1 MEKDNSRDERGRFIK
16 GHTASENNKLMSS
29 LANKGKKHSDS
40 EIKKM
45 KEGMK
50 KFYSNEDNRKE
61 FKKKHDEAQFKRRKI
76 TATREELVDLYWNK
90 NLSLRQIARLFNV
103 KYNAVYDRFLRE
115 NIPKRSS
122 EDGSKLNPV
131 HLSEET
137 KKIIS
142 KSAREHRKKDW
153 ENPEY
158 RKKMEESL
166 SESRAKITP
175 ESLKKISESQSLN
188 WKNPEFSKV
197 MFKALAIKP
206 NRPETIILNFLI
218 SINAPF
224 VYNRGEFNIG
234 GKIPDFI
241 DEKDKKIIEMHG
253 RAFHDPNFKSSFS
266 KNIPFHRTIEGTIE
280 HYNKN
285 GYSCLVIWDSD
296 LSNEETFS
304 RIQQFCV

>member
-142 KSAREHRKKDW
+142 KSAREHRKKD
-153 ENPEY
+153 
-158 RKKMEESL
+158 
-166 SESRAKITP
+166 
-175 ESLKKISESQSLN
+175 
-188 WKNPEFSKV
+188 
-197 MFKALAIKP
+197 
-206 NRPETIILNFLI
+206 
-218 SINAPF
+218 
-224 VYNRGEFNIG
+224 
-234 GKIPDFI
+234 
-241 DEKDKKIIEMHG
+241 
-253 RAFHDPNFKSSFS
+253 
-266 KNIPFHRTIEGTIE
+266 
-280 HYNKN
+280 
-285 GYSCLVIWDSD
+285 
-296 LSNEETFS
+296 
-304 RIQQFCV
+304 